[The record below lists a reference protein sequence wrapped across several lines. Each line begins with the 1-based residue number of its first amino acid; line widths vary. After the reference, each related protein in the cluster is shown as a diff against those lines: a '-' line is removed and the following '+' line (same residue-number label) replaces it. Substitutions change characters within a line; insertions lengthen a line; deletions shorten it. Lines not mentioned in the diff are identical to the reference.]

1 MIGPCPAVNNG
12 GLIEPANKNV
22 FTKDSRKVVCNDIDG
37 YYSTDVKGLSMTD
50 PRGLL
55 KYSQG
60 SVECYG
66 TYPALT
72 AIPESGIVGS
82 DTIPRFIRVADPLD
96 AQRKAYLMRLTQGDP
111 VTSGSHRTELV
122 SFGQAIARGKDLWIA
137 FAFLT
142 PSAWKTCDRTLTGN
156 PNAGADETLVWQIH
170 DDGDV
175 GDDAGQNPNIA
186 MILTGGGAGTPGLSK
201 LNLSVRTSSTPITTK
216 AGYIQRT
223 LFQELDYPADVWQY
237 WVINCRMHWDIAFGP
252 YFKAYRRIGYT
263 GPWTQV
269 VDDKLPNQYNNIKE
283 DYQKHGIYY
292 YPDAWTGGITSRLLH
307 SKGLYTFQGDGVT
320 FDDVTSFLDGV

>member
-1 MIGPCPAVNNG
+1 MIGPCLAVSGG
-12 GLIEPANKNV
+12 GLAEPVDKEVFSSQAKKIICNNV
-22 FTKDSRKVVCNDIDG
+22 DG
-37 YYSTDVKGLSMTD
+37 YYSADVKGLGTID

-60 SVECYG
+60 SLEAYG

-72 AIPESGIVGS
+72 AVPEAGVVGA

-96 AQRKAYLMRLTQGDP
+96 AQRNAYQMRLTQGDP
-111 VTSGSHRTELV
+111 NTSGSKRVELT
-122 SFGQAIARGKDLWIA
+122 SFSPGLTRGKDLWIT

-170 DDGDV
+170 DDSDV
-175 GDDAGQNPNIA
+175 GDDAAQNPNVA
-186 MILTGGGAGTPGLSK
+186 MILTGGGAGTPELSK
-201 LNLSVRTSSTPITTK
+201 LNLSVRTSATAITTK
-216 AGYIQRT
+216 AGYSQRT

-263 GPWTQV
+263 GPWIQV